1 MCILLFSFFVV
12 KIWLFSISFLKFI
25 WKKSWHI
32 KERCLLL
39 WPVAWGLTCTPGYQ
53 SWLYG
58 TEYNSI
64 AEWLRWIFCW
74 ETIPLFFCLDG
85 CWNKMAE
92 RISGLFFLGVL
103 KTAPL
108 RIWHSAAEGHL
119 VWQYSIYMPNDELSA
134 CHLIIATCAFYIS
147 VSCKTFITSYK
158 MLYVKHQ
165 KYKIT
170 HIQKM

>member
-1 MCILLFSFFVV
+1 MHKNVCILLFHFF
-12 KIWLFSISFLKFI
+12 LC
-25 WKKSWHI
+25 WHI

-39 WPVAWGLTCTPGYQ
+39 WPVAWGLASQDISIGYMVTNTTQ
-53 SWLYG
+53 LQNAYG
-58 TEYNSI
+58 EYSVG
-64 AEWLRWIFCW
+64 

-103 KTAPL
+103 KTTPL

-119 VWQYSIYMPNDELSA
+119 AWQYSIYMPNDELCA
-134 CHLIIATCAFYIS
+134 GHLIIVTYIFYIS
-147 VSCKTFITSYK
+147 GSCKTFITSYK

-165 KYKIT
+165 KYKMIT
-170 HIQKM
+170 RIQKM